1 MSPRRRLLAAFIT
14 LLALGTMAC
23 SRAHAQGKGN
33 AKHYAVSSDRAMT
46 VTRTVLERQGFEVV
60 RVVRSED
67 AQVVYYRA
75 GNLGRGKGK
84 GPIERMVIRTVE
96 RRVVFEDTP
105 PAVLVDLREEVPGCG
120 PKRLRSILISNC

>member
-1 MSPRRRLLAAFIT
+1 MSPRRRLLAALVIM
-14 LLALGTMAC
+14 LALGTMAAAQ
-23 SRAHAQGKGN
+23 AHAQGNGK

-75 GNLGRGKGK
+75 GNHGRGKGK

-105 PAVLVDLREEVPGCG
+105 PAVLVDIDLNL
-120 PKRLRSILISNC
+120 KL

>member
-1 MSPRRRLLAAFIT
+1 MSPRRRLLAALIT
-14 LLALGTMAC
+14 LLALGTMAAAPV
-23 SRAHAQGKGN
+23 RAQGNSK

-75 GNLGRGKGK
+75 GNHGRGKGK

-105 PAVLVDLREEVPGCG
+105 PAVLVDIDLNL
-120 PKRLRSILISNC
+120 KL

>member
-1 MSPRRRLLAAFIT
+1 MSPRRRLFAALITVLAIGSLAAVP
-14 LLALGTMAC
+14 AQ
-23 SRAHAQGKGN
+23 AQGKGKD
-33 AKHYAVSSDRAMT
+33 KHYAVSSDRAMT

-75 GNLGRGKGK
+75 GNQGRGKGK

-96 RRVVFEDTP
+96 RRIVFEDTP
-105 PAVLVDLREEVPGCG
+105 PAVLVDIDLNL
-120 PKRLRSILISNC
+120 KL

>member
-1 MSPRRRLLAAFIT
+1 MSPRRRLLAALLT
-14 LLALGTMAC
+14 LLAVGSLAAAP
-23 SRAHAQGKGN
+23 AHAQGKGKD
-33 AKHYAVSSDRAMT
+33 KHYAVSSDRAMT

-75 GNLGRGKGK
+75 GNQGRGKGK

-96 RRVVFEDTP
+96 RRIVFEDTP
-105 PAVLVDLREEVPGCG
+105 PTVLVDIDLNL
-120 PKRLRSILISNC
+120 KL